1 MYNKMEANQY
11 QKLYRS
17 LSNSGGEVRKA
28 GDWDE
33 FFEPA
38 YYSPVFPGDIPS
50 EIPEFTTSELGI
62 DHPMDTFNK
71 EVPQYFVLVIDN
83 VDEFENGEV
92 FVDTQGYEYVRY
104 GYGIKKPEPME
115 ELEQTEEAY
124 HIGDNKEIIKK
135 EMKEAKGSITGP
147 EWNQMSKEDKT
158 ELLKKH
164 FPKLSLKFADWK
176 WNDLTPMIKNKLTGK
191 VVNEGYYGTS
201 NVENHIQAI
210 GYDSFEDFFNDN
222 PGGEE
227 ALISWIESIP
237 EFRKMLMQQ
246 GMMEAKKDKVELDEY
261 FINKMKFR
269 AGIIK

>member
-1 MYNKMEANQY
+1 MEANQY

-17 LSNSGGEVRKA
+17 LSKGGSVHV

-115 ELEQTEEAY
+115 AVKQTMEGQEEEGNELYDWISDMLKYKSYDEVAKILKQTLYDALEDEELV
-124 HIGDNKEIIKK
+124 NKVKADYEGI
-135 EMKEAKGSITGP
+135 
-147 EWNQMSKEDKT
+147 EDLEKT
-158 ELLKKH
+158 ELEEYLKRQWQH
-164 FPKLSLKFADWK
+164 
-176 WNDLTPMIKNKLTGK
+176 
-191 VVNEGYYGTS
+191 
-201 NVENHIQAI
+201 
-210 GYDSFEDFFNDN
+210 
-222 PGGEE
+222 
-227 ALISWIESIP
+227 
-237 EFRKMLMQQ
+237 
-246 GMMEAKKDKVELDEY
+246 
-261 FINKMKFR
+261 R

>member
-1 MYNKMEANQY
+1 MEANQY

-17 LSNSGGEVRKA
+17 LSNSGGDVRKA
-28 GDWDE
+28 GDWNE

-115 ELEQTEEAY
+115 EVKQTME
-124 HIGDNKEIIKK
+124 NKYKIK
-135 EMKEAKGSITGP
+135 
-147 EWNQMSKEDKT
+147 
-158 ELLKKH
+158 
-164 FPKLSLKFADWK
+164 
-176 WNDLTPMIKNKLTGK
+176 
-191 VVNEGYYGTS
+191 
-201 NVENHIQAI
+201 
-210 GYDSFEDFFNDN
+210 
-222 PGGEE
+222 
-227 ALISWIESIP
+227 
-237 EFRKMLMQQ
+237 
-246 GMMEAKKDKVELDEY
+246 
-261 FINKMKFR
+261 
-269 AGIIK
+269 